1 MELDD
6 YHFVVYMSVKDKNGK
21 LDDYPLR
28 PFLYEAEAQTYI
40 TGYVDAIVNHTG
52 EADEAKVRGQFSI
65 RNVAGNVVNK
75 NEDKSSTDKETE
87 NVN

>member
-1 MELDD
+1 
-6 YHFVVYMSVKDKNGK
+6 MSAKDKDGK
-21 LDDYPLR
+21 VDDIPLR

-52 EADEAKVRGQFSI
+52 DADEATVRGQFSI
-65 RNVAGNVVNK
+65 RNVTGDVVNN
-75 NEDKSSTDKETE
+75 NEDETSTNKETE